1 MKKITSLLFVFVAVF
16 IMVANGLA
24 EVRAKTYSF
33 TPFVGLYTFGQ
44 DEGLKNQA
52 VSGLRLGYDITRN
65 WGLEGSFEYLKTEYS
80 DPALTSSTNVFAY
93 RLETLYHLYPERR
106 LSPHL
111 AVGAGGRS
119 VSYKHEL
126 MNDRNHGVID
136 YGAGLKYFLYSNIAL
151 RADVRQLILLN
162 DNISNVEYTLG
173 ATIYFGGPQQPTAP
187 VVVDSDNDGVSD
199 NYDKCPGTPIGVKVD
214 QDGCPLD
221 SDKDGVTDNLDK
233 CPGTPEGVKVD
244 QDGCPLDSDK
254 DGVPDY
260 LDKCPGT
267 PEGVKVDQDG
277 CPLDSDKDGV
287 PDYLDKCPGT
297 PAGVKVDQYGCP
309 PPPPPVEQLQ
319 EVRAEAP
326 AAAAIVETK
335 EQVAAAAVAKE
346 MFEKGRATI
355 KVEFDTNKAVIKPV
369 FDKEIQKFAD
379 VMKNYPDLK
388 VVIEG
393 HTDGTGGKVPNEK
406 LSAKRA
412 DSVKSYLT
420 KKFGIAESR
429 VTAKGYG
436 MSKPLDSN
444 KTKAGRQKNR
454 RVEAVVDYT
463 IKK

>member
-1 MKKITSLLFVFVAVF
+1 M
-16 IMVANGLA
+16 
-24 EVRAKTYSF
+24 
-33 TPFVGLYTFGQ
+33 
-44 DEGLKNQA
+44 
-52 VSGLRLGYDITRN
+52 
-65 WGLEGSFEYLKTEYS
+65 
-80 DPALTSSTNVFAY
+80 
-93 RLETLYHLYPERR
+93 
-106 LSPHL
+106 
-111 AVGAGGRS
+111 
-119 VSYKHEL
+119 
-126 MNDRNHGVID
+126 
-136 YGAGLKYFLYSNIAL
+136 
-151 RADVRQLILLN
+151 
-162 DNISNVEYTLG
+162 
-173 ATIYFGGPQQPTAP
+173 
-187 VVVDSDNDGVSD
+187 
-199 NYDKCPGTPIGVKVD
+199 
-214 QDGCPLD
+214 
-221 SDKDGVTDNLDK
+221 
-233 CPGTPEGVKVD
+233 
-244 QDGCPLDSDK
+244 
-254 DGVPDY
+254 
-260 LDKCPGT
+260 
-267 PEGVKVDQDG
+267 
-277 CPLDSDKDGV
+277 
-287 PDYLDKCPGT
+287 
-297 PAGVKVDQYGCP
+297 
-309 PPPPPVEQLQ
+309 
-319 EVRAEAP
+319 
-326 AAAAIVETK
+326 ETK

>member
-1 MKKITSLLFVFVAVF
+1 MKKTVWLFFMV
-16 IMVANGLA
+16 IMVLILA
-24 EVRAKTYSF
+24 SSAYADNKAKAFSF
-33 TPFVGLYTFGQ
+33 SPFVGGYMF
-44 DEGLKNQA
+44 EGNENLNNKPIA
-52 VSGLRLGYDITRN
+52 GLRLGYDFTKN
-65 WGLEGSFEYLKTEYS
+65 WGVEGLFEYLKTEY
-80 DPALTSSTNVFAY
+80 DIPALTSKTNVFGY
-93 RLETLYHLYPERR
+93 RLEALYNFMPESRWV
-106 LSPHL
+106 PYL

-119 VSYKHEL
+119 LAYDHEL
-126 MNDRNHGVID
+126 VNNRNQVALD
-136 YGAGLKYFLYSNIAL
+136 YGAGLKYFLYSDVAL
-151 RADVRQLILLN
+151 RGDVRHIITLN
-162 DNISNVEYTLG
+162 DRFNNLEYTLG
-173 ATIYFGGPQQPTAP
+173 ATIYFGGPKQAAAP

-221 SDKDGVTDNLDK
+221 TDKDGVADYLDK
-233 CPGTPEGVKVD
+233 CPGTPEGVKVDQDGCPLDSDKDGVADYLDKCPGTPIGVKVD

-267 PEGVKVDQDG
+267 PMGVKVDENG
-277 CPLDSDKDGV
+277 C
-287 PDYLDKCPGT
+287 
-297 PAGVKVDQYGCP
+297 
-309 PPPPPVEQLQ
+309 PPVEQLQ

-326 AAAAIVETK
+326 AAAAVVETK

-346 MFEKGRATI
+346 IFEKGRATI
-355 KVEFDTNKAVIKPV
+355 NVEFDTNKADIKPA

-393 HTDGTGGKVPNEK
+393 HTDNVGGNVFNEK

-412 DSVKSYLT
+412 NSVKDYLT

-454 RVEAVVDYT
+454 RVEAAVDYT

>member
-1 MKKITSLLFVFVAVF
+1 MSYSKKQGHEEENIMKKGVVFIAIYLLLATVAAGYAEVKAGAFSVSPFIGGYAFEGNESLKNAPVAGLRGGYHFTQNWGIEGFFNYVPTESTSLAGNPDVKLYGFG
-16 IMVANGLA
+16 I
-24 EVRAKTYSF
+24 E
-33 TPFVGLYTFGQ
+33 GLYHFMPQ
-44 DEGLKNQA
+44 
-52 VSGLRLGYDITRN
+52 SRLVP
-65 WGLEGSFEYLKTEYS
+65 F
-80 DPALTSSTNVFAY
+80 
-93 RLETLYHLYPERR
+93 
-106 LSPHL
+106 L
-111 AVGAGGRS
+111 AVGVGGSRYG
-119 VSYKHEL
+119 VSGAIQ
-126 MNDRNHGVID
+126 DRDRFTAD
-136 YGAGLKYFLYSNIAL
+136 YGAGLKFFLTDNLAL
-151 RADVRQLILLN
+151 RADVRHIILPLN
-162 DNISNVEYTLG
+162 DTYNELLYTIGLNFS
-173 ATIYFGGPQQPTAP
+173 FGGKKKIVAAEPAAAIEVPK
-187 VVVDSDNDGVSD
+187 DSD
-199 NYDKCPGTPIGVKVD
+199 
-214 QDGCPLD
+214 Q
-221 SDKDGVTDNLDK
+221 DGVTDNLDK
-233 CPGTPEGVKVD
+233 CPGTPAGVQVD
-244 QDGCPLDSDK
+244 NVGCPLDSDK
-254 DGVPDY
+254 DGVSDY

-379 VMKNYPDLK
+379 VMKNYPDLR

-420 KKFGIAESR
+420 KKFGIEESR

-454 RVEAVVDYT
+454 RVEAAVDYQ